1 MPHDKSVKE
10 AREMGRKEGAV
21 NNRTNNSININ
32 KLADSIVVREEADID
47 KIISGLVEKLQ
58 VHAINT
64 MEGAV

>member
-10 AREMGRKEGAV
+10 AREMGRKEGSV
-21 NNRTNNSININ
+21 NNKNTNSININ

-47 KIISGLVEKLQ
+47 KIISGLVNKLQ

>member
-1 MPHDKSVKE
+1 
-10 AREMGRKEGAV
+10 MGRKEGAI

-47 KIISGLVEKLQ
+47 KIISGLVDKLQ